1 MVRTLAS
8 ASLAT
13 GQSMN
18 TEIVEM
24 PYIPGGQIGPVSEQD
39 AGDECISNFSR
50 TADRAPCELDAA
62 AFAALSSFFRSR
74 FFAGA
79 DRLIQDLADFGLHAV
94 SAPPRALKRFLTASS
109 SMRTTSWAIAT
120 T

>member
-1 MVRTLAS
+1 MPAMNVSRI
-8 ASLAT
+8 SLERPIA
-13 GQSMN
+13 
-18 TEIVEM
+18 
-24 PYIPGGQIGPVSEQD
+24 
-39 AGDECISNFSR
+39 R
-50 TADRAPCELDAA
+50 RAELDAA
-62 AFAALSSFFRSR
+62 EFAALSSFFRSR